1 MSWDSKLDAVLTA
14 ADDSVAKI
22 KERLYTRGDTSR
34 DFCYDSTPVRRSVQ
48 YEYRSEMKPASPCAP
63 SAYTHPAPVSSED
76 LVNLSSQLLSQAKM
90 ITSLHQAIGR
100 LERDRDFHIQRIQS
114 LEDEVQRL
122 EASRGLDV
130 TESVLQ
136 RKMDSMRQELSSELR
151 HLEARV
157 RDSTTCG
164 SSPSLRSA
172 VSISQEMNETK
183 RLMCKEFESLRRD
196 SDYTR
201 QRLRRQEDDLRQH
214 ITDGQELLR
223 TQEKHSAALERIQ
236 SSHQVQTQELERARS
251 DTQRA
256 QREIVQLRYWPYPK
270 AHHHGAL
277 PLSKTSSTPPV
288 CLIHRSAMGDL
299 LDDVRILEGKVHRAS
314 SAQPDHRR
322 CRQSRELSRSVSS
335 SSADDDYS
343 QISLADISSEDTS
356 YSLGAAAAATVSR
369 ESREKS
375 GTSRE
380 GRSRSEH
387 DLSDHDLGE
396 LSDSAPEL
404 NFSDL

>member
-14 ADDSVAKI
+14 ADDSVEKI

-48 YEYRSEMKPASPCAP
+48 YDYRSETKPASPCAP

-76 LVNLSSQLLSQAKM
+76 MVSLSSQLLSQAKM

-100 LERDRDFHIQRIQS
+100 LERDHDLHIHRIQS

-122 EASRGLDV
+122 AAARGLDV
-130 TESVLQ
+130 SESVLE
-136 RKMDSMRQELSSELR
+136 RKMDGLRQELSSELR
-151 HLEARV
+151 RLETRV

-164 SSPSLRSA
+164 SSSSLRSA
-172 VSISQEMNETK
+172 TSISQEMSETK
-183 RLMCKEFESLRRD
+183 RLICEEFESLRRD
-196 SDYTR
+196 TDHMR

-214 ITDGQELLR
+214 ITGGQELLR
-223 TQEKHSAALERIQ
+223 TQEKHGAVLERIQ

-251 DTQRA
+251 DTQRV
-256 QREIVQLRYWPYPK
+256 QREIMQLS
-270 AHHHGAL
+270 L
-277 PLSKTSSTPPV
+277 T
-288 CLIHRSAMGDL
+288 IGDL
-299 LDDVRILEGKVHRAS
+299 LDDMRTLEKKVHRAS

-322 CRQSRELSRSVSS
+322 CRQRPALSRSVSS

-356 YSLGAAAAATVSR
+356 SSLGAAATFSR
-369 ESREKS
+369 ASREKS
-375 GTSRE
+375 STSGER
-380 GRSRSEH
+380 RSRSNR
-387 DLSDHDLGE
+387 DHDLNDHELDE